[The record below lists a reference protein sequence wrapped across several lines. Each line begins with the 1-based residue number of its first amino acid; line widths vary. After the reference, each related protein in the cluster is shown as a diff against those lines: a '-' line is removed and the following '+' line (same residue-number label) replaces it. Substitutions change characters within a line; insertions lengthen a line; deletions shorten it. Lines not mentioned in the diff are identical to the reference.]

1 MQLSELNA
9 HRHTA
14 ATRFGEISY
23 LDLGAGP
30 TALFVHG
37 IATNAYL
44 WRHVMDALSG
54 QRRCIAIDLP
64 LHGQS
69 PVTAEQDLSLA
80 ALAASLEDFCDV
92 LGLTAVD
99 LVANDTGGA
108 IAQIFAARH
117 PHRLATLTLT
127 NCDTVDNLPPEAFKP
142 MVELAA
148 AGNLAPSAVAMFAN
162 LEAAAKISFASG
174 YEHLDQID
182 RDVIRSY
189 LQPCFGTIERAR
201 QFERLLVSLEV
212 GDLQAVMPQLRELP
226 YRRSWCGVP
235 ATRSSTSPGPTGCGT
250 PSRALPAWSR
260 STVPGSSSRRSG
272 RWTSCRT
279 WNSTGPRSRLLAGK
293 HRTRPARSCGPVAG
307 SRRPR
312 PGHLARPSRPPLPC

>member
-80 ALAASLEDFCDV
+80 ALAAGLDDFCEA
-92 LGLTAVD
+92 LGLTGMD

-117 PHRLATLTLT
+117 PQRLATLTLT

-148 AGNLAPSAVAMFAN
+148 AGDLAPSAVSMFAN
-162 LEAAAKISFASG
+162 LEAAAQISFASG
-174 YEHLDQID
+174 YEHLDRID

-201 QFERLLVSLEV
+201 QFERLLVSLDV
-212 GDLQAVMPQLRELP
+212 GDLQAIMPQLGEL
-226 YRRSWCGVP
+226 
-235 ATRSSTSPGPTGCGT
+235 
-250 PSRALPAWSR
+250 
-260 STVPGSSSRRSG
+260 TVPTLVVWG
-272 RWTSCRT
+272 
-279 WNSTGPRSRLLAGK
+279 TGDAFFDVSWAYWLRDTIPGTTRVVTVDGARLFFPEE
-293 HRTRPARSCGPVAG
+293 RPMDLVPHLEQHWAAVAAARA
-307 SRRPR
+307 
-312 PGHLARPSRPPLPC
+312 

>member
-14 ATRFGEISY
+14 VTRFGEISY

-64 LHGQS
+64 LHGRS

-80 ALAASLEDFCDV
+80 ALAAGLDDFCEV
-92 LGLTAVD
+92 LGLTGID

-108 IAQIFAARH
+108 IAQIFAARY
-117 PHRLATLTLT
+117 PQRLATLTLT

-142 MVELAA
+142 MIELAA
-148 AGNLAPSAVAMFAN
+148 AGNLAPSAAAMFAD
-162 LEAAAKISFASG
+162 LEAAARISFASG

-201 QFERLLVSLEV
+201 QFERLLVSLDV
-212 GDLQAVMPQLRELP
+212 GDLQAVMPQLGEL
-226 YRRSWCGVP
+226 
-235 ATRSSTSPGPTGCGT
+235 
-250 PSRALPAWSR
+250 
-260 STVPGSSSRRSG
+260 TVPTLVVWG
-272 RWTSCRT
+272 
-279 WNSTGPRSRLLAGK
+279 TGDVFFDVSWAYWLRDTIPGTTRVVTVDGARLFFPEE
-293 HRTRPARSCGPVAG
+293 RPMDLVPHLEQHWAAVAAARA
-307 SRRPR
+307 
-312 PGHLARPSRPPLPC
+312 

>member
-80 ALAASLEDFCDV
+80 ALAAGLDDFCEV
-92 LGLTAVD
+92 LGLTGID

-117 PHRLATLTLT
+117 PQRLATLTLT

-162 LEAAAKISFASG
+162 VEAAAQISFASG
-174 YEHLDQID
+174 YEHLDLID

-201 QFERLLVSLEV
+201 QFERLLVSLRV
-212 GDLQAVMPQLRELP
+212 GDLQAVMPQLGEL
-226 YRRSWCGVP
+226 
-235 ATRSSTSPGPTGCGT
+235 
-250 PSRALPAWSR
+250 
-260 STVPGSSSRRSG
+260 TVPTLVVWG
-272 RWTSCRT
+272 
-279 WNSTGPRSRLLAGK
+279 TGDAFFDVSWAYWLRDTIPGTTRVITVDGARLFFPEE
-293 HRTRPARSCGPVAG
+293 RPMDLVPHLEQHWAAVAAARA
-307 SRRPR
+307 
-312 PGHLARPSRPPLPC
+312 

>member
-44 WRHVMDALSG
+44 WRHVMEALSG

-80 ALAASLEDFCDV
+80 ALAAGLDDFCEV
-92 LGLTAVD
+92 LGLTGID

-117 PHRLATLTLT
+117 PQRLATLTLT

-162 LEAAAKISFASG
+162 LEAAAQISFASG

-189 LQPCFGTIERAR
+189 LEPCFGTIERAR
-201 QFERLLVSLEV
+201 QFERLLVSLDV
-212 GDLQAVMPQLRELP
+212 GDLQAVMPRLGEL
-226 YRRSWCGVP
+226 
-235 ATRSSTSPGPTGCGT
+235 
-250 PSRALPAWSR
+250 
-260 STVPGSSSRRSG
+260 TVPTLVVWG
-272 RWTSCRT
+272 
-279 WNSTGPRSRLLAGK
+279 TGDAFFDVSWAYWLRDTIPGTTRVVTVDGARLFFPEE
-293 HRTRPARSCGPVAG
+293 RPMDLVPHLEQHWAAVAAARA
-307 SRRPR
+307 
-312 PGHLARPSRPPLPC
+312 

>member
-1 MQLSELNA
+1 MQLSQLNA

-23 LDLGAGP
+23 LDLGTGP

-37 IATNAYL
+37 IATSAYL

-80 ALAASLEDFCDV
+80 ALAAGLDDFCEV
-92 LGLTAVD
+92 LGLTGID

-117 PHRLATLTLT
+117 PQRLATLTLT

-162 LEAAAKISFASG
+162 LEAAAQISFASG
-174 YEHLDQID
+174 YEHLDRID

-201 QFERLLVSLEV
+201 QFERLLVSLDA
-212 GDLQAVMPQLRELP
+212 GDLQAVMPQLGEL
-226 YRRSWCGVP
+226 
-235 ATRSSTSPGPTGCGT
+235 
-250 PSRALPAWSR
+250 
-260 STVPGSSSRRSG
+260 TVPTLVVWG
-272 RWTSCRT
+272 
-279 WNSTGPRSRLLAGK
+279 TGDAFFDVSWAYWLRDTIPGTTRVVTVDGARLFFPEE
-293 HRTRPARSCGPVAG
+293 RPMDLVPHLEQHWAAVAAARA
-307 SRRPR
+307 
-312 PGHLARPSRPPLPC
+312 

>member
-162 LEAAAKISFASG
+162 LEAAAKVSFASG

-189 LQPCFGTIERAR
+189 LQPCFGTIEQAR

-212 GDLQAVMPQLRELP
+212 GDLQAVMPQLREL
-226 YRRSWCGVP
+226 
-235 ATRSSTSPGPTGCGT
+235 
-250 PSRALPAWSR
+250 
-260 STVPGSSSRRSG
+260 TVPTLVVWG
-272 RWTSCRT
+272 
-279 WNSTGPRSRLLAGK
+279 TGDVFFDVSWAYWLRDTIPGTTRVVTVDGARLFFPEE
-293 HRTRPARSCGPVAG
+293 RPMDLVPHLEQHWAAVAAARG
-307 SRRPR
+307 
-312 PGHLARPSRPPLPC
+312 

>member
-44 WRHVMDALSG
+44 WRHVMDALNG
-54 QRRCIAIDLP
+54 QHRCIAIDLP

-69 PVTAEQDLSLA
+69 PATAEQDLSLA
-80 ALAASLEDFCDV
+80 ALAAGLDDFCEV
-92 LGLTAVD
+92 LGLTGID

-117 PHRLATLTLT
+117 PQRLATLTLT

-162 LEAAAKISFASG
+162 LETAAQISFASG
-174 YEHLDQID
+174 YEHLDRID

-189 LQPCFGTIERAR
+189 LQPCFGTMERAR
-201 QFERLLVSLEV
+201 QFERLLVSLDV
-212 GDLQAVMPQLRELP
+212 GDLQAVMPQLAEL
-226 YRRSWCGVP
+226 
-235 ATRSSTSPGPTGCGT
+235 
-250 PSRALPAWSR
+250 
-260 STVPGSSSRRSG
+260 TVPTLVVWG
-272 RWTSCRT
+272 
-279 WNSTGPRSRLLAGK
+279 TGDAFFDVSWAYWLRDTIPGTTRVVTVDGARLFFPEE
-293 HRTRPARSCGPVAG
+293 RPMDLVPHLEQHWAAVAAARA
-307 SRRPR
+307 
-312 PGHLARPSRPPLPC
+312 

>member
-14 ATRFGEISY
+14 VTRFGEISY

-64 LHGQS
+64 LHGRS

-80 ALAASLEDFCDV
+80 ALAAALDDFCEV
-92 LGLTAVD
+92 LGLAGVD
-99 LVANDTGGA
+99 LVANATGGA
-108 IAQIFAARH
+108 IAQIFAARY
-117 PHRLATLTLT
+117 PQRLASLTLT

-142 MVELAA
+142 MIELAA
-148 AGNLAPSAVAMFAN
+148 AGNLAPSAAAMFAD
-162 LEAAAKISFASG
+162 LEAAARISFASG

-201 QFERLLVSLEV
+201 QFERLLVALDV
-212 GDLQAVMPQLRELP
+212 GDLQAVMPQLSEL
-226 YRRSWCGVP
+226 
-235 ATRSSTSPGPTGCGT
+235 
-250 PSRALPAWSR
+250 
-260 STVPGSSSRRSG
+260 TVPTLVVWG
-272 RWTSCRT
+272 
-279 WNSTGPRSRLLAGK
+279 TGDAFFDVSWAYWLRDTIPGTTRVVTVDGARLFFPEE
-293 HRTRPARSCGPVAG
+293 RPMDLVPHLEQHWAAVAAARA
-307 SRRPR
+307 
-312 PGHLARPSRPPLPC
+312 

>member
-23 LDLGAGP
+23 LDIGAGP

-54 QRRCIAIDLP
+54 QHRCIAIDLP

-80 ALAASLEDFCDV
+80 ALAAGLDDFCEV
-92 LGLTAVD
+92 LGLTGID

-117 PHRLATLTLT
+117 SQRLATLTLT

-148 AGNLAPSAVAMFAN
+148 AGKLAPSAVAMFAN
-162 LEAAAKISFASG
+162 LETAAQISFASG
-174 YEHLDQID
+174 YEHLDRID

-189 LQPCFGTIERAR
+189 LQPCFGTMERAR
-201 QFERLLVSLEV
+201 QFERLLVSLDV
-212 GDLQAVMPQLRELP
+212 GDLQAVMPQLAKL
-226 YRRSWCGVP
+226 
-235 ATRSSTSPGPTGCGT
+235 
-250 PSRALPAWSR
+250 
-260 STVPGSSSRRSG
+260 TVPTLVVWG
-272 RWTSCRT
+272 
-279 WNSTGPRSRLLAGK
+279 TGDAFFDVSWAYWLRDTIPGTTRVVTVDGARLFFPEERPMDLVPHLEQHWAAVAAAG
-293 HRTRPARSCGPVAG
+293 A
-307 SRRPR
+307 
-312 PGHLARPSRPPLPC
+312 

>member
-80 ALAASLEDFCDV
+80 ALAAGLDDFCEV
-92 LGLTAVD
+92 LGLTGID

-117 PHRLATLTLT
+117 PQRLATLTLT
-127 NCDTVDNLPPEAFKP
+127 HCDTVGNLPPEAFKP

-162 LEAAAKISFASG
+162 LEAAAQISFGSG
-174 YEHLDQID
+174 YEHQDRID

-201 QFERLLVSLEV
+201 QFERLLVSLDV
-212 GDLQAVMPQLRELP
+212 GDLQAVMPQLGEL
-226 YRRSWCGVP
+226 
-235 ATRSSTSPGPTGCGT
+235 
-250 PSRALPAWSR
+250 
-260 STVPGSSSRRSG
+260 TVPTLMVWG
-272 RWTSCRT
+272 
-279 WNSTGPRSRLLAGK
+279 TGDAFFDVSWAYWLRDTIPGTTRVVTVDGARLFFPEE
-293 HRTRPARSCGPVAG
+293 RPMDLVPHLEQHWAAVAAARA
-307 SRRPR
+307 
-312 PGHLARPSRPPLPC
+312 